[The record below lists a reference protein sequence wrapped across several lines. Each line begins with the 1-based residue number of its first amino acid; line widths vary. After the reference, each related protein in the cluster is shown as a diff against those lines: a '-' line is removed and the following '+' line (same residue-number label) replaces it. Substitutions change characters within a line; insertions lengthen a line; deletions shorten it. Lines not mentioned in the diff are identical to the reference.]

1 MPPPNDERPLYT
13 QRGTLRIF
21 AKDDATRSA
30 EKRAR
35 ARDRFEAEMR
45 AAIHETPSLSEN
57 PGAGIQ
63 GSVGHGK
70 SGGSQGSGQNGCQTN
85 ENIYENPSLT
95 GNPEN
100 ATELKVD
107 DISHGYLGGN

>member
-70 SGGSQGSGQNGCQTN
+70 SGGSQGSGQN
-85 ENIYENPSLT
+85 ENNYENPSLP
-95 GNPEN
+95 GN